1 MDIIGS
7 ERMKLKWTMA
17 IALIILIAAGCS
29 GIQEKK
35 PVSEQPKA
43 TADNEP
49 EKNGGEPEKPADETE
64 KPTAQPGKTTGHQV
78 KPNNQPETTDQ
89 AIKIHDE
96 SIVKDD
102 PIINIIYPQLD
113 GMKDKIA
120 QAKINDLLKKK
131 ANAVD
136 ESQMT
141 NEDPSAP
148 SSFHSKYKI
157 SFQNDHLISFVYDQ
171 YFYHSGAAHGM
182 PSRVPILVDLDNG
195 RMVEPNELF
204 TGSPQTQQIISGL
217 VLKQDVLHTLEAMG
231 EFKQISSD
239 DLKQVYLSKD
249 GLMMYFPPY
258 EYASFAE
265 GTLQY
270 HLSFSDIQSVLNTAF
285 FKSHGINIL
294 QPNDSTTIY
303 ISEGY
308 HFSIPKEWMN
318 RLRFER
324 AEYSEKNNWLS
335 EINVYFNS
343 ADQPLLFSFHMYE
356 KQTWTS
362 LNYGA
367 EVKLSE
373 DSDIIYSYSVVQTP
387 QNNLQANDFI
397 KNVVPEIMK
406 TFQIDY

>member
-1 MDIIGS
+1 
-7 ERMKLKWTMA
+7 MKLKWTMA
-17 IALIILIAAGCS
+17 IALVVFFTVGCS
-29 GIQEKK
+29 GVQEKE
-35 PVSEQPKA
+35 PVSEQPKV
-43 TADNEP
+43 TEDNEP
-49 EKNGGEPEKPADETE
+49 EKTGGKQEKPADEKE
-64 KPTAQPGKTTGHQV
+64 KPTAQPGKTTDQQV
-78 KPNNQPETTDQ
+78 KPNDQQESTRQ

-96 SIVKDD
+96 SIVKDA

-120 QAKINDLLKKK
+120 QGKINDLLKKK
-131 ANAVD
+131 ANAAD

-141 NEDPSAP
+141 NDDPSAP
-148 SSFHSKYKI
+148 SSFQSKYKI
-157 SFQNDHLISFVYDQ
+157 TFQNDHLISFVYDQ
-171 YFYHSGAAHGM
+171 YSYLSGAAHGM

-204 TGSPQTQQIISGL
+204 NGSTQTKQLISEL
-217 VLKQDVLHTLEAMG
+217 VLKQDVLHTLEVMG

-239 DLKQVYLSKD
+239 DLKQVYLTKD

-270 HLSFSDIQSVLNTAF
+270 HLSFSDIQGVLNAAF

-294 QPNDSTTIY
+294 QSNDPTTIY
-303 ISEGY
+303 VSEGY
-308 HFSIPKEWMN
+308 HFSVPNEWMD

-324 AEYSEKNNWLS
+324 AEYSEKNQWLS
-335 EINVYFNS
+335 EINVYYHS

-356 KQTWTS
+356 KPIWTS
-362 LNYGA
+362 LNSRA
-367 EVKLSE
+367 EVKLAE
-373 DSDIIYSYSVVQTP
+373 DSDLIYSYSVAQTP
-387 QNNLQANDFI
+387 QTNLQANDFI

-406 TFQIDY
+406 TFQIDD